1 MRKINLENV
10 DQKGTKFIIIKIIIL
25 ICLIISMIVVFI
37 FHQKKIEESVINK
50 NTKEIYKL
58 SERIKRDLHLEL
70 EYSLHTLNGIEE
82 NINTK
87 KIFSVENLRHIY
99 HIRNKWHFISVGIM
113 NLDGEIID
121 SWGTKWEV
129 EPELVL
135 KGLKE
140 SGKYVSDVVI
150 AGNKQKDQ
158 ILVAVPLKE
167 EDKIVGALLG
177 RYPISIIAD
186 KTELSETSQQYFQ
199 IIDTNGEYITKSR
212 NKNVMAEKGPLWE
225 ELKKYKFETKIT
237 INELKENIKNKKS
250 GTFYF
255 TYKGNGRYVSYSPLD
270 INNWYVFAV
279 LTEKKLFENINEIR
293 TFSNELLFYF
303 VTVMICLIIIIVT
316 TLYNTITIFKKQ
328 KQELEIKNNLFKM
341 LMHKMNDIVFELD
354 FKNGKILFFEHS
366 NEEFCY
372 DLKLLEPENMLK
384 LKYIRKNSI
393 LKYKEIYEKLL
404 AKEEI
409 ADYIIEVRK
418 EFNWTWVRIHS
429 IVIDS
434 NYTIGLLED
443 YSEEM
448 KKEFE
453 ISQMSKKIKYDY
465 LTKLYTRETC
475 ELEIKRSIL
484 NYKISSG
491 ISALFAIDI
500 DNFKK
505 ANDTFGHLMGDKILY
520 ETATS
525 IKNAIRKTDISGR
538 VGGDEFL
545 VLLENVPTVE
555 SIKKIAEKLNNSIKK
570 VYTKDGK
577 SITISASIGIAIV
590 EEGIKFKELYE
601 KADSALYQV
610 KTNGRDSYIVKE
622 N

>member
-1 MRKINLENV
+1 M
-10 DQKGTKFIIIKIIIL
+10 
-25 ICLIISMIVVFI
+25 
-37 FHQKKIEESVINK
+37 
-50 NTKEIYKL
+50 
-58 SERIKRDLHLEL
+58 
-70 EYSLHTLNGIEE
+70 
-82 NINTK
+82 
-87 KIFSVENLRHIY
+87 
-99 HIRNKWHFISVGIM
+99 
-113 NLDGEIID
+113 
-121 SWGTKWEV
+121 
-129 EPELVL
+129 
-135 KGLKE
+135 
-140 SGKYVSDVVI
+140 
-150 AGNKQKDQ
+150 
-158 ILVAVPLKE
+158 
-167 EDKIVGALLG
+167 
-177 RYPISIIAD
+177 
-186 KTELSETSQQYFQ
+186 
-199 IIDTNGEYITKSR
+199 
-212 NKNVMAEKGPLWE
+212 
-225 ELKKYKFETKIT
+225 
-237 INELKENIKNKKS
+237 
-250 GTFYF
+250 
-255 TYKGNGRYVSYSPLD
+255 
-270 INNWYVFAV
+270 
-279 LTEKKLFENINEIR
+279 
-293 TFSNELLFYF
+293 
-303 VTVMICLIIIIVT
+303 
-316 TLYNTITIFKKQ
+316 
-328 KQELEIKNNLFKM
+328 
-341 LMHKMNDIVFELD
+341 
-354 FKNGKILFFEHS
+354 
-366 NEEFCY
+366 
-372 DLKLLEPENMLK
+372 
-384 LKYIRKNSI
+384 
-393 LKYKEIYEKLL
+393 
-404 AKEEI
+404 
-409 ADYIIEVRK
+409 
-418 EFNWTWVRIHS
+418 
-429 IVIDS
+429 IDS

>member
-1 MRKINLENV
+1 
-10 DQKGTKFIIIKIIIL
+10 
-25 ICLIISMIVVFI
+25 MI
-37 FHQKKIEESVINK
+37 
-50 NTKEIYKL
+50 
-58 SERIKRDLHLEL
+58 
-70 EYSLHTLNGIEE
+70 G
-82 NINTK
+82 
-87 KIFSVENLRHIY
+87 
-99 HIRNKWHFISVGIM
+99 
-113 NLDGEIID
+113 
-121 SWGTKWEV
+121 
-129 EPELVL
+129 
-135 KGLKE
+135 
-140 SGKYVSDVVI
+140 
-150 AGNKQKDQ
+150 
-158 ILVAVPLKE
+158 
-167 EDKIVGALLG
+167 
-177 RYPISIIAD
+177 
-186 KTELSETSQQYFQ
+186 
-199 IIDTNGEYITKSR
+199 
-212 NKNVMAEKGPLWE
+212 
-225 ELKKYKFETKIT
+225 
-237 INELKENIKNKKS
+237 
-250 GTFYF
+250 
-255 TYKGNGRYVSYSPLD
+255 
-270 INNWYVFAV
+270 
-279 LTEKKLFENINEIR
+279 
-293 TFSNELLFYF
+293 
-303 VTVMICLIIIIVT
+303 
-316 TLYNTITIFKKQ
+316 
-328 KQELEIKNNLFKM
+328 
-341 LMHKMNDIVFELD
+341 
-354 FKNGKILFFEHS
+354 
-366 NEEFCY
+366 
-372 DLKLLEPENMLK
+372 
-384 LKYIRKNSI
+384 
-393 LKYKEIYEKLL
+393 
-404 AKEEI
+404 
-409 ADYIIEVRK
+409 
-418 EFNWTWVRIHS
+418 
-429 IVIDS
+429 S